1 MHLSKKKIRRLLKMK
16 NQTQNK
22 KHLKKGRVIKHLARR
37 QSYKRQNKHRNANL
51 RLRTMRRIGGVKFNP
66 PNIVLTKSKP
76 DDINKTSDEFSQASA
91 DLYGKGLAAYVAEEN
106 TKMKKS
112 LFSEA
117 KERHNAVLTQL
128 STINER
134 NEKINNLKELLT
146 PGGLTKN
153 DNTYKGQWINIID
166 SIAGINSRAGMKA
179 LQDQENNIKWTDN
192 GEDKDR
198 PIDNRGANGTPTRQG
213 FVDIINTIGLG
224 SGVGEILSHKI
235 NYIEDEIKKD
245 TDNIN
250 KIKELI
256 NKKGKLSTDDIDFLK
271 EYKKNKNIPSEFSNI
286 QQKFKLL
293 KDIDELYTGLTGV
306 LAVQNNIICTDY
318 PPKPT
323 IDPEK
328 IIRECRDIYDSWT
341 MNQKKIHSN
350 VYKKLEE
357 NANNAITLGES
368 FLKQSN

>member
-66 PNIVLTKSKP
+66 IVLTKSKP

-112 LFSEA
+112 WLSEA

-134 NEKINNLKELLT
+134 NEKIITPMLNDFLT
-146 PGGLTKN
+146 PEGLSKY
-153 DNTYKGQWINIID
+153 DNTYRTSWTNIIKP
-166 SIAGINSRAGMKA
+166 GMVA
-179 LQDQENNIKWTDN
+179 LQKQEEPEEPINNIKWTDN

-198 PIDNRGANGTPTRQG
+198 PTGNHEADGTPIRQG

-271 EYKKNKNIPSEFSNI
+271 DYKKNKNIPSEFSNI

-293 KDIDELYTGLTGV
+293 KDIDELYTV
-306 LAVQNNIICTDY
+306 
-318 PPKPT
+318 
-323 IDPEK
+323 
-328 IIRECRDIYDSWT
+328 DI
-341 MNQKKIHSN
+341 
-350 VYKKLEE
+350 LED
-357 NANNAITLGES
+357 ITLKLLELS
-368 FLKQSN
+368 VLVIRVELTVK